1 MNYIIIICLSI
12 GILHFVLYYLNIDP
26 FELSS
31 KPKQIDYMNGISNN
45 GISNNGTSN
54 NGTSNNGTSNNG
66 TSNNWTSNNGISN
79 NGTSNNTY
87 AKDIEESINELKKLN
102 EYIDNESRPITQC

>member
-1 MNYIIIICLSI
+1 MNYIIIICISI

-54 NGTSNNGTSNNG
+54 NGTNNNTNM
-66 TSNNWTSNNGISN
+66 
-79 NGTSNNTY
+79 NNTY

>member
-54 NGTSNNGTSNNG
+54 NGTSNN
-66 TSNNWTSNNGISN
+66 WTSNNGISN

>member
-12 GILHFVLYYLNIDP
+12 GILHFVLYYLNIEP

-31 KPKQIDYMNGISNN
+31 KPKHNDYTNDISNN
-45 GISNNGTSN
+45 VISNNRTN
-54 NGTSNNGTSNNG
+54 M
-66 TSNNWTSNNGISN
+66 
-79 NGTSNNTY
+79 NNTY